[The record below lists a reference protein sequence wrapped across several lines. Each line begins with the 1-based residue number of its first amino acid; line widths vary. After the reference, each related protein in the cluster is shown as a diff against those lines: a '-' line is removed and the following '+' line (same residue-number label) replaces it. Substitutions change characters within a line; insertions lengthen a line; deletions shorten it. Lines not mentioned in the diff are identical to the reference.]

1 MTMIRR
7 LLAVALLAAAAGCSG
22 HKTDTT
28 TTTSSSATTTSAPAV
43 AGAAATA
50 GPAVATLA
58 PAAGGAMNG
67 STAGGGTVTGA
78 GQPPGFASEADAQAH
93 CTADQVVWLNT
104 KSHVYHEKGA
114 LYYGHTK
121 QGAYVCRKEADA
133 AGDHDAK
140 NGK

>member
-7 LLAVALLAAAAGCSG
+7 LLAIALLAAAAGCGG

-28 TTTSSSATTTSAPAV
+28 TSTTSTTATTAPAV
-43 AGAAATA
+43 SAAAAT
-50 GPAVATLA
+50 VA

-67 STAGGGTVTGA
+67 SAAGGSTTGS
-78 GQPPGFASEADAQAH
+78 GQPPGFAVESDAQAH
-93 CTADQVVWLNT
+93 CVGDQVVWLNT

-121 QGAYVCRKEADA
+121 AGAYVCRKEADA